1 MKIKL
6 IVVGKMHQPFLALV
20 EQYLKRCG
28 RFQVAVELIELKE
41 NKKVEE
47 KILTKAEKDFLIL
60 LDENGQEKNSRE
72 LAEFFDQKM
81 MDGWD
86 LALVIGGADG
96 HSEELKQRADFLL
109 SLSQLTLPHELAT
122 VVCAETIYRSLSI
135 SNGHPYHRGIT

>member
-6 IVVGKMHQPFLALV
+6 IVVGKMHQPFLGLV
-20 EQYLKRCG
+20 EQYLKQCG

-41 NKKVEE
+41 DKKVEE
-47 KILTKAEKDFLIL
+47 RILAKAEKDLLIL
-60 LDENGQEKNSRE
+60 LDENGQEKTSQE
-72 LAEFFDQKM
+72 LVKFFEQKM
-81 MDGWD
+81 MGGRD

-96 HSEELKQRADFLL
+96 HSEELKHRADLLL

-135 SNGHPYHRGIT
+135 LKGHPYHRG